1 MMRQNGK
8 VARWVLTAPLL
19 AFLAIAVVYP
29 IYYGILTSLQQRSLL
44 DPTPTWA
51 GLRNF
56 TTVLKD
62 TSFWHSVSFTLQFS
76 IVVTIVEIVL
86 GFGLALLMNKHF
98 PGRKKL
104 LSFLIMPVMIAPA
117 LMGVMF
123 RLLLNQNIG
132 LVPALL
138 SKVGINI
145 SLFGNGSVVPM
156 LMVLDIAQWTPF
168 TFLLFYSGLQTLP
181 KDLYEAAA
189 VDGAGFLRTVR
200 SVVFPLLLPI
210 VFITGF
216 LRAIDAFRTFDVI
229 YILTGGGPGDRTSTM
244 SIYIYKAFSTGNF
257 GTASAAAV
265 LAAILVLP
273 LVPVVVRRLAAPDAK
288 ATR

>member
-1 MMRQNGK
+1 MMRQNAK
-8 VARWVLTAPLL
+8 VARWILTAPLL
-19 AFLAIAVVYP
+19 AFLAVAVVYP

-44 DPTPTWA
+44 DPTPAWA
-51 GLRNF
+51 GLQNF

-62 TSFWHSVSFTLQFS
+62 TGFWHSVSFTLRFS
-76 IVVTIVEIVL
+76 VIVTVVEIVL
-86 GFGLALLMNKHF
+86 GFALALLMNKHF

-132 LVPALL
+132 ILPALL

-145 SLFGNGSVVPM
+145 SLFSNGTVVP
-156 LMVLDIAQWTPF
+156 LLIVLDVAQWMPF
-168 TFLLFYSGLQTLP
+168 TFLLFYSGLQTVP
-181 KDLYEAAA
+181 NEMYEAAA
-189 VDGAGFLRTVR
+189 VDGAGFFRTVR
-200 SVVFPLLLPI
+200 SVVFPLMLPI

-229 YILTGGGPGDRTSTM
+229 YILTGGGPSDQTTTT
-244 SIYIYKAFSTGNF
+244 SIYIYKAFSNGNF